1 MTTPG
6 YSRAEA
12 SGAGA
17 REPSSIIGVD
27 PQTRIATALLRS
39 RYTVRVNCSFAVGDS
54 IITPALGE
62 QWYVERFD
70 MEWRLAGRI
79 PFNDATLNIEAKPGQ
94 VSVGS
99 ANGPLELN
107 GDLVNLRSPIT
118 LHAVATADRPDA
130 VVAGA
135 GATIYDTDLHKP
147 LHSDGAVWRDAM
159 ANAV

>member
-6 YSRAEA
+6 YSRADA
-12 SGAGA
+12 SSAGA
-17 REPSSIIGVD
+17 REPAAIIGID
-27 PQTRIATALLRS
+27 PQTRTATAVLRS
-39 RYTVRVNCSFAVGDS
+39 RYTVRVNCSYAVGDS

-62 QWYVERFD
+62 QWYIERFD

-94 VSVGS
+94 VSVG
-99 ANGPLELN
+99 ATTGPLELN
-107 GDLVNLRSPIT
+107 GSKVNLRSSIT
-118 LHAVATADRPDA
+118 LHAVSTADRPSA
-130 VVAGA
+130 VTAGA

-147 LHSDGAVWRDAM
+147 LHSDGAIWRDAM